1 MTRVTSRVGGTV
13 ARSGNYVSGRDKRA
27 DELKTALGA
36 IRRDVDGAVT
46 PRILNFCAA
55 DMTPTETRYLAPWFS
70 LDAAPTTERFLLLPS
85 NCRARNLYV
94 RFRTAGTSASADGV
108 VVVTVRRN
116 GTATDL
122 SVKLPVTG
130 VGASNRANKV
140 TFEAGDRISIS
151 VADTGTIDT
160 SPVDI
165 TAALEVV

>member
-1 MTRVTSRVGGTV
+1 M
-13 ARSGNYVSGRDKRA
+13 ARSGNFISGLDKRA
-27 DELKTALGA
+27 DELKTALGGL
-36 IRRDVDGAVT
+36 RRDVDGAVA
-46 PRILNFCAA
+46 PRIINFAAA
-55 DMTPTETRYLAPWFS
+55 DMTPGATRYLAPWFS
-70 LDAAPTTERFLLLPS
+70 TAAAPTTERFILLPA

-94 RFRTAGTSASADGV
+94 RFRTAGTSASADGI

-116 GTATDL
+116 GSATSL
-122 SVKLPVTG
+122 VVKLPVTG
-130 VGASNRANKV
+130 VGASNRSDKI